1 MAWSSEEDTLL
12 CAIVHEFGV
21 LAGGGVTNWFLVA
34 DVLCGSS
41 AMQGIHR
48 AHSECLARFR
58 SLAVRWRAVLRVCAG
73 LRPRVRRQS
82 GSSVFSSSQWLS
94 AVGRC
99 ALCCTCLQLVA

>member
-58 SLAVRWRAVLRVCAG
+58 SLAVRWRAVLRVVAR
-73 LRPRVRRQS
+73 LRPRVGRRS
-82 GSSVFSSSQWLS
+82 GSSVFSPARSVPSCCRKS
-94 AVGRC
+94 R
-99 ALCCTCLQLVA
+99 ALCCTRL

>member
-58 SLAVRWRAVLRVCAG
+58 SLAVCWRAVLCFCAR
-73 LRPRVRRQS
+73 LRPRGQHHS
-82 GSSVFSSSQWLS
+82 SSSVLSLARSS
-94 AVGRC
+94 
-99 ALCCTCLQLVA
+99 ALL